1 MSMVIGRNVL
11 MTILLLT
18 QISSFMIKRTMINTP
33 CRIVAFATS
42 IFLAVAFVNIASA
55 QTSLSQLTEEKAG
68 GVTFEKQF
76 LFNVFPKDGA
86 AIIGDYHDWIISV
99 KHPNGADVAD
109 ATILVSGGMI
119 AHGHGLP
126 SKPQVTTYLGEGRY
140 LIEGMLFNMSG
151 DWTLQFVIHTPDKM
165 DRARVDFKI
174 EF

>member
-1 MSMVIGRNVL
+1 
-11 MTILLLT
+11 
-18 QISSFMIKRTMINTP
+18 MIKNTKIHWQ
-33 CRIVAFATS
+33 CRLVAVVVSISFA
-42 IFLAVAFVNIASA
+42 IGFLPMAWA
-55 QTSLSQLTEEKAG
+55 QTSLSQVSEQAGG

-76 LFNVFPKDGA
+76 LLSVFPQGGNT
-86 AIIGDYHDWIISV
+86 IIGEYHDWIISV
-99 KHPNGADVAD
+99 KHPDGTDVDD

-165 DRARVDFKI
+165 DRARVDFKV